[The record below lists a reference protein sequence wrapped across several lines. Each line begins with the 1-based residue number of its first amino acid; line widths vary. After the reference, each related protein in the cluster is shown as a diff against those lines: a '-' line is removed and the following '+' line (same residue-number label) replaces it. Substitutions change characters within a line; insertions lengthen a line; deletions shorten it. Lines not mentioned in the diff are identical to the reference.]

1 MNSVKTVF
9 IACILMVSVTPV
21 YAATKCALLSASGT
35 TCSAPGTNTANMSD
49 WTRNCT
55 TNGISTPLS
64 GIVFC
69 SETQGEVGTTAT
81 TISNKYGY
89 NCWVRVLSPVVGM
102 WVLVRYGGGW
112 DSALGCRETCARI
125 TGGDVFEWAQNVTAP
140 VVPASIL
147 LKSVTGTAEIK
158 Y

>member
-9 IACILMVSVTPV
+9 IACMLMVIVTPV

-35 TCSAPGTNTANMSD
+35 TCSAPGTNTENMSN

-69 SETQGEVGTTAT
+69 SETYGELGTTAT
-81 TISNKYGY
+81 TISNKYGG
-89 NCWVRVLSPVVGM
+89 NCWVRVLSPVVGV
-102 WVLVRYGGGW
+102 WVLARNYGF
-112 DSALGCRETCARI
+112 DSALGCHKHCARI

>member
-9 IACILMVSVTPV
+9 IACLLMVIVAPV

-35 TCSAPGTNTANMSD
+35 TCSAPGTNTAYMSD

-69 SETQGEVGTTAT
+69 SETYGELGTTAT
-81 TISNKYGY
+81 TISAKPGGY
-89 NCWVRVLSPVVGM
+89 CWARVLSPVVGM
-102 WVLVRYGGGW
+102 WVMASPRFGG
-112 DSALGCRETCARI
+112 DVITCRLHCARI
-125 TGGDVFEWAQNVTAP
+125 TGGDVYEWAQNVTAE

>member
-9 IACILMVSVTPV
+9 IACMLMVIVAPV
-21 YAATKCALLSASGT
+21 YAATKCALLNTSGT
-35 TCSAPGTNTANMSD
+35 TCSAPGTNAEYMSN

-69 SETQGEVGTTAT
+69 SETHGEVGTTAT
-81 TISNKYGY
+81 TISNKYGAA
-89 NCWVRVLSPVVGM
+89 CWVRVLSPVVGM
-102 WVLVRYGGGW
+102 WVLVRSSGW
-112 DSALGCRETCARI
+112 DSALGCRQYCARI
-125 TGGDVFEWAQNVTAP
+125 TGGDVFEWGLNVTAP

>member
-9 IACILMVSVTPV
+9 IACMLMLIVAPV

-35 TCSAPGTNTANMSD
+35 TCSAPGTNTAYMSD

-64 GIVFC
+64 GIAFC
-69 SETQGEVGTTAT
+69 SETHGEPGTTAT
-81 TISNKYGY
+81 TISNKHGGD
-89 NCWVRVLSPVVGM
+89 CWVRVLSPVVGV
-102 WVLVRYGGGW
+102 WVLASYQF
-112 DSALGCRETCARI
+112 DSALDCRMHCARI
-125 TGGDVFEWAQNVTAP
+125 TGGDVFEWGLNVTAP